1 MKKININYTS
11 DSKETNWFLFCLEKF
26 NNLPNT
32 FILHDM
38 FIGEEFIN
46 LLKSEEINSVIE
58 LLDSDEKIIN
68 QKSLHRLSDSI
79 YVSFIELEKNS
90 DEYFITEVI
99 FYYTQKSDL
108 EQINELL
115 DKLNNIKIEDDFFE
129 EPKKSKLNIISVA
142 PDRLFLQPIDLN
154 LEDKVNLEEKYNGEV
169 IKDIKKLKKKIKNS
183 KKGISIFYGERGL
196 GKTEMVKHLISE
208 LDKTS
213 IFIPSNSLDLTI
225 NNPDFKNLINKEN
238 LLIIDDCEFFS
249 NVQISKMNF
258 VTNNILQL
266 VDGIISDHLNL
277 HIILI
282 FNEES
287 IDDIDENILDC
298 NNLIE
303 VIEFKE
309 LDKDMSN
316 ELSKTIGYNKKYKTN
331 QRLVDVING
340 KSCDSKTKMGI

>member
-1 MKKININYTS
+1 MNFNTNYTS
-11 DSKETNWFLFCLEKF
+11 DSKETNWFLFCLDKF

-32 FILHDM
+32 LILHDM
-38 FIGEEFIN
+38 FIGENFIN
-46 LLKSEEINSVIE
+46 LIESEEVNSVIE
-58 LLDSDEKIIN
+58 LLDYDEDIIN
-68 QKSLHRLSDSI
+68 QKSLHKISDSI
-79 YVSFIELEKNS
+79 YISFIELEKNS

-99 FYYTQKSDL
+99 FYYQKKSDL
-108 EQINELL
+108 EKINELL
-115 DKLNNIKIEDDFFE
+115 EKLNNIKIEDDFFE
-129 EPKKSKLNIISVA
+129 EPKKSKLNIVSVA

-154 LEDKVNLEEKYNGEV
+154 IEDNISPEEKYSSEI
-169 IKDIKKLKKKIKNS
+169 IKDVKKLKKKIKNS

-213 IFIPSNSLDLTI
+213 IFIPANSLDLTI
-225 NNPDFKNLINKEN
+225 NNPDFKNLLNNEN

-258 VTNNILQL
+258 ITNNILQL

-287 IDDIDENILDC
+287 IDDIDANILDC
-298 NNLIE
+298 NNLLEI
-303 VIEFKE
+303 IEFKE
-309 LDKDMSN
+309 LDKDMST
-316 ELSKTIGYNKKYKTN
+316 ELSKTIGFNKKYKTD
-331 QRLVDVING
+331 QRLVDIING
-340 KSCDSKTKMGI
+340 KSCGSKIKIGI